1 MTAKKKRD
9 GSAGR
14 GPGLGKKLRTKPQ
27 RPQANPASLLGRF
40 GRYLALRRE
49 FAGFSIRALGE
60 KADIPSSSIFQ
71 MESLRRN
78 PRLTELENLANA
90 FDQPL
95 LAFIRPF
102 VDPDATI
109 TDSGTEPAHVAVQ

>member
-1 MTAKKKRD
+1 
-9 GSAGR
+9 
-14 GPGLGKKLRTKPQ
+14 
-27 RPQANPASLLGRF
+27 
-40 GRYLALRRE
+40 
-49 FAGFSIRALGE
+49 
-60 KADIPSSSIFQ
+60 

-109 TDSGTEPAHVAVQ
+109 TDSGVEPAHVAVQ